1 MGRKGVLIEVREGG
15 GVGRERGMGKYLLH
29 DMTGSSSDRMEVCA
43 VKFSE
48 VVDM

>member
-1 MGRKGVLIEVREGG
+1 M
-15 GVGRERGMGKYLLH
+15 GRERGMGKYLVH
-29 DMTGSSSDRMEVCA
+29 DMTGSFSDRMEVCA

>member
-1 MGRKGVLIEVREGG
+1 VNGEEGGLIEVREG

-43 VKFSE
+43 VKFSK